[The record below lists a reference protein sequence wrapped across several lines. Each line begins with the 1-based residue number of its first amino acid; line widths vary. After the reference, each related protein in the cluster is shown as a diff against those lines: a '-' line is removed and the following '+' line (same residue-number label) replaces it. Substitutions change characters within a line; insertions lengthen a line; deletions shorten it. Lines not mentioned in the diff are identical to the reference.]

1 MAQLIDSFGADDSDV
16 DSDRFDSNNNDDSDD
31 ESSISSASNEL
42 KNMKPGERCIL
53 PMQKG
58 VCRALIA
65 RWTYD
70 PITKECKEFRF
81 GGCNGNGNNF
91 LSRKQ
96 CLDTCRGI

>member
-1 MAQLIDSFGADDSDV
+1 MAQLIDSFGGDDTD
-16 DSDRFDSNNNDDSDD
+16 DGYDRLKSNNDDSDE

-53 PMQKG
+53 PMRKG

-70 PITKECKEFRF
+70 TITKECKEFRF
-81 GGCNGNGNNF
+81 GGCDGNSNNF
-91 LSRKQ
+91 LSRKH
-96 CLDTCRGI
+96 CMDTCNGI